1 MNELE
6 WLTEN
11 RPDVAGPDDETTARA
26 RAALLTHA
34 AGEPP
39 AWVRGTDAVRPDRGR
54 APRRPRKAPLYALAA
69 AVFAV
74 AIVVV
79 AGALPSGDGA
89 DPRISRIVGGPAP
102 AEAALVK
109 LSQRIKA
116 APTPTGDATL
126 VLRSHHFPPPAKDFT
141 GADLYFDDGRYYY
154 GITLAELEQN
164 TNDLGE
170 GVPKLEREAAKAAI
184 TLPSDQARRS
194 MIDATFGPHGEPAP
208 GSPPAKAAEA
218 TRKAKLAHM
227 TGPTPTPAP
236 KLMIDNNRVW
246 LGSMD
251 ALIAG
256 AGDPDVRAGVMRL
269 LSTIAGVTVDRPWRD
284 ARHPQHGVPR
294 RLLGDADRRRRRRA

>member
-6 WLTEN
+6 WLTESARTWRDPTT
-11 RPDVAGPDDETTARA
+11 RP
-26 RAALLTHA
+26 
-34 AGEPP
+34 PP
-39 AWVRGTDAVRPDRGR
+39 APAPRCWPTRRGRADPRGCAAPATATRRDRRGR
-54 APRRPRKAPLYALAA
+54 APPRAPRKAPLYALAA

-164 TNDLGE
+164 TNDIGE

-184 TLPSDQARRS
+184 TLPSDQARRR

-218 TRKAKLAHM
+218 TRKAKLEHM

-246 LGSMD
+246 LGCH
-251 ALIAG
+251 G
-256 AGDPDVRAGVMRL
+256 
-269 LSTIAGVTVDRPWRD
+269 RP
-284 ARHPQHGVPR
+284 
-294 RLLGDADRRRRRRA
+294 DRRRRRPRCPRGRDAAPEHDRRRSRSPTMARRSTSATRSSPTATRRR